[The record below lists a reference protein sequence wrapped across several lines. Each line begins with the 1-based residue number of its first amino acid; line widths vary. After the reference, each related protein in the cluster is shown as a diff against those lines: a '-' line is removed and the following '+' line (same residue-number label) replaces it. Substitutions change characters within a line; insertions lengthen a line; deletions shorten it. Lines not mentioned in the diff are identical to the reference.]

1 MAEHWQ
7 ILLGQVLVA
16 DPTQSI
22 EKLPLL
28 TEKERLCLLNEWN
41 NTRTL
46 YSGDLSIPQLF
57 SEQAERYADTIAA
70 IFEEKSLTYRELDR
84 RANQTLRTIYSS
96 MVFSQVSAQES

>member
-1 MAEHWQ
+1 MRAWLSTGKFCLE
-7 ILLGQVLVA
+7 GLVA
-16 DPTQSI
+16 DPTQLI

-70 IFEEKSLTYRELDR
+70 ILKKSP
-84 RANQTLRTIYSS
+84 
-96 MVFSQVSAQES
+96 